1 MARAASRRARRRR
14 SHRGLVAQGPTAS
27 RARESIRARPHPVV
41 TLSSAKTAWTENVAG
56 AAPRMVNLR
65 MVYLISAV
73 FDEGGKVS
81 SIRHT
86 AKEALKLALEY
97 WRNGYT
103 NIRVTVNDETYTLE
117 QFRMLVG

>member
-1 MARAASRRARRRR
+1 MR
-14 SHRGLVAQGPTAS
+14 
-27 RARESIRARPHPVV
+27 
-41 TLSSAKTAWTENVAG
+41 G
-56 AAPRMVNLR
+56 AAPRMGKLR

-81 SIRHT
+81 SVRYT

-97 WRNGYT
+97 WRNGCT

>member
-1 MARAASRRARRRR
+1 M
-14 SHRGLVAQGPTAS
+14 
-27 RARESIRARPHPVV
+27 
-41 TLSSAKTAWTENVAG
+41 VAG
-56 AAPRMVNLR
+56 RSAPQGNLR

-81 SIRHT
+81 SVRYT

-97 WRNGYT
+97 WRNGCT

>member
-1 MARAASRRARRRR
+1 
-14 SHRGLVAQGPTAS
+14 
-27 RARESIRARPHPVV
+27 
-41 TLSSAKTAWTENVAG
+41 
-56 AAPRMVNLR
+56 

-81 SIRHT
+81 SVRHT
-86 AKEALKLALEY
+86 PKEALKLALEY
-97 WRNGYT
+97 WRNGCT

>member
-1 MARAASRRARRRR
+1 
-14 SHRGLVAQGPTAS
+14 
-27 RARESIRARPHPVV
+27 
-41 TLSSAKTAWTENVAG
+41 
-56 AAPRMVNLR
+56 

-81 SIRHT
+81 SVRHT

>member
-1 MARAASRRARRRR
+1 
-14 SHRGLVAQGPTAS
+14 
-27 RARESIRARPHPVV
+27 
-41 TLSSAKTAWTENVAG
+41 
-56 AAPRMVNLR
+56 

>member
-1 MARAASRRARRRR
+1 
-14 SHRGLVAQGPTAS
+14 
-27 RARESIRARPHPVV
+27 
-41 TLSSAKTAWTENVAG
+41 
-56 AAPRMVNLR
+56 

-103 NIRVTVNDETYTLE
+103 NIRVTVND
-117 QFRMLVG
+117 V